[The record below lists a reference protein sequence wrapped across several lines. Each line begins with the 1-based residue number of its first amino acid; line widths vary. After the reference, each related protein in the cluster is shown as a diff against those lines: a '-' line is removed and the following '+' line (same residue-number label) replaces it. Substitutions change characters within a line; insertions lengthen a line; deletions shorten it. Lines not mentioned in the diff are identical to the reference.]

1 MSEQDNK
8 RENQGDFFSNMMFGR
23 RPEPPKEEKKE
34 KEKEI
39 ESKQDPNQIEQVI
52 ELVQALGPVLEQFAP
67 VATAAKSF
75 LSKKLKDWSTES
87 KSDDRKE

>member
-1 MSEQDNK
+1 VSEQDNK

-34 KEKEI
+34 TET
-39 ESKQDPNQIEQVI
+39 KQEANQIEQVI

-67 VATAAKSF
+67 VATAAKSY
-75 LSKKLKDWSTES
+75 LSKKLKNWSSES
-87 KSDDRKE
+87 KTDDHKE

>member
-8 RENQGDFFSNMMFGR
+8 RDNQGDFFSNMMFGR
-23 RPEPPKEEKKE
+23 RPEPPKEEKKD
-34 KEKEI
+34 KEI
-39 ESKQDPNQIEQVI
+39 ESKQDANQIEQVI

>member
-23 RPEPPKEEKKE
+23 KQEPPKEEKKE
-34 KEKEI
+34 KEI
-39 ESKQDPNQIEQVI
+39 ESKQDANQIEQVI
-52 ELVQALGPVLEQFAP
+52 ELVQTLGPVLEQFAP
-67 VATAAKSF
+67 VATAAKTF

-87 KSDDRKE
+87 KSVDRKE

>member
-8 RENQGDFFSNMMFGR
+8 RENQGDFFSSMMFGR

-34 KEKEI
+34 KET
-39 ESKQDPNQIEQVI
+39 KQDANQIEQVI

-67 VATAAKSF
+67 VATAAKTF
-75 LSKKLKDWSTES
+75 LSKKLKDWSVDS
-87 KSDDRKE
+87 KTDDPKE